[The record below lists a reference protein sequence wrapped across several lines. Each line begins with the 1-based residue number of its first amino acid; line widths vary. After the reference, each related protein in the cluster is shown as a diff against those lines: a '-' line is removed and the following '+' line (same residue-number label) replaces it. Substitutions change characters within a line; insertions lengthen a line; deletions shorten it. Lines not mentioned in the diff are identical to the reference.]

1 MALEL
6 GGLHHVTAITA
17 RAADNVTFYA
27 ATLGL
32 RLVKKKGLK
41 KAATAVARA
50 LAVRLHKIWV
60 DGSTFRYGVGLKGGR
75 TARA

>member
-1 MALEL
+1 MLYEA
-6 GGLHHVTAITA
+6 AIAILT
-17 RAADNVTFYA
+17 RIPKNFK
-27 ATLGL
+27 LRLWGL

-50 LAVRLHKIWV
+50 LAVLLHKIWV